1 MHFIDFIKTAPK
13 QLDTNIQAVVELIKN
28 DADFPKNSD
37 PAKLAI
43 HLYLKL
49 NIKQTTAFQQLLMIY
64 RQQPNNKLPKRAIA
78 REDMFMDALNLIVTL
93 QNCDSDYKHY

>member
-13 QLDTNIQAVVELIKN
+13 QLDKHILSVVELIINDKN
-28 DADFPKNSD
+28 FPKTGD

-49 NIKQTTAFQQLLMIY
+49 DEKQTTAFQQLLMIY
-64 RQQPNNKLPKRAIA
+64 RRVPNNKLPKRAIA
-78 REDMFMDALNLIVTL
+78 REDMFLDALNLIVNL